1 MKSLQHLKKYLFKYR
16 WRFILGI
23 LFIAIS
29 RLFSIIPA
37 QIIRSTTDFINSHLN
52 TEVLLKNDILS
63 VVVSTF
69 NTSTSKTLLLMA
81 GLIIISALINGL
93 FLFFT
98 RQTIIV
104 MSRLIEY
111 DLKNEVY
118 AHYQKLSA
126 SFYKLNSTGD
136 LMNRISEDVSRVRMY
151 LGPAIMYSINV
162 LILFVFVIIAM
173 LSVNVKLTLYVLI
186 PLPVLSLI
194 IYFVSD
200 VINRKSEKVQRQLS
214 MLSTFAQETFSG
226 IRVLKTYLR
235 ENDMKQLYRKEC
247 ERYKEKNLGLAR
259 VQALFQPM
267 MILLIGISTV
277 LTVYVGG
284 LLVMRGEVTTGNI
297 AEFVIYVNMLTWPVA
312 AIGWITSLVQR
323 AAASQKRINEFLDVK
338 PEIINNTNVKIKK
351 CSEIA
356 FRQVEF
362 VYPDT
367 GIKVLNGIS
376 FKVRKG
382 ESLGIIG
389 KTGSGKSTIANLICR
404 IYDVTKGEILINN
417 KEISNIN
424 LDDLRFSIGYVPQ
437 DGFLFSDT
445 ISNNIAFGKRV
456 DSSDINNIREA
467 AKIAA
472 VDDEIM
478 SFPEDYHTLIGER
491 GITLSGGQKQRVAI
505 ARAVIKEPSILI
517 LDDCLSSLDT
527 KTEEEVIHN
536 LRPLMKKSVSI
547 VCSHRVSSLK
557 FCDKIMVLDGGN
569 IIEFGKHK
577 DLIDKKGIYF
587 DLFQAQLVIKLK

>member
-1 MKSLQHLKKYLFKYR
+1 MKSLQHLNKYLFKYR

-467 AKIAA
+467 AKIAV

>member
-1 MKSLQHLKKYLFKYR
+1 MKSLQHLNKYLFKYR

-81 GLIIISALINGL
+81 GPIIISALINGL

-467 AKIAA
+467 AKIAV